1 MADIEL
7 NLLGWV
13 VFAVFVAVILLM
25 FIAEII
31 QPIMKKRSKDKA

>member
-7 NLLGWV
+7 NLLGWI
-13 VFAVFVAVILLM
+13 VFAVFTAAILLM

-31 QPIMKKRSKDKA
+31 QPIMKIRSKDKA